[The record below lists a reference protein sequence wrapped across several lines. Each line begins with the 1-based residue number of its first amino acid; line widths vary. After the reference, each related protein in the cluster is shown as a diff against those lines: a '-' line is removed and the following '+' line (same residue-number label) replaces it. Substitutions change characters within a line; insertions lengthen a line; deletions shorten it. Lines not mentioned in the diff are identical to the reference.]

1 MQEIKPETV
10 SRIVFA
16 ARELNAGAELFE
28 AAEEEERGG
37 REGHDID
44 EEMLEAEVHEEN
56 EHDPVY
62 QEISGVIDDLSVE
75 EQCELIALVWLG
87 RGDATA
93 DEFQELIRLARERRS
108 DHTAAYLLAIP
119 LLAEY
124 LGDALEQF
132 GISVEDFEDGH
143 G

>member
-87 RGDATA
+87 RGDFGKEDWDEALKTA
-93 DEFQELIRLARERRS
+93 GDRHTE
-108 DHTAAYLLAIP
+108 HTAEYLLGMP
-119 LLAEY
+119 LLADY
-124 LGDALEQF
+124 LEEGLAQF
-132 GISVEDFEDGH
+132 DLSCEDFDMGH
-143 G
+143 P

>member
-1 MQEIKPETV
+1 
-10 SRIVFA
+10 
-16 ARELNAGAELFE
+16 
-28 AAEEEERGG
+28 
-37 REGHDID
+37 
-44 EEMLEAEVHEEN
+44 MLEAEVHEEN